1 MRDAAGG
8 RRGAAAWSLGAAAL
22 LALALVLFAAS
33 SESVPSGTL
42 RIFAA
47 GLAAL
52 AVLVFLGGRLA
63 APRPIVPLS
72 PAAEPRS
79 AGDARSGLE
88 TLRRRLAET
97 ATHPLRRIP
106 VADLDEPA
114 RELAESL
121 NARLDALRDAE
132 KEQQQ
137 FIADVSHELRTPLT
151 VLRGTLEVA
160 LEEDRPP
167 EEYRESIGNA
177 LLEIRHLA
185 RISQNILFLARGESG
200 RVTLSFSN
208 QDLARFVSD
217 VARELVPAAAD
228 HELDLSVE
236 VPDEP
241 VIGFVDPG
249 RMQQVLHNMLE
260 NSMRYTPAGGSIRV
274 TLTRTAEEARIEV
287 RDTGVGIPES
297 DLPFVFERFFRSDRA
312 RRAYSGGSGLGLSI
326 VRWIV
331 EAHKGKVEVES
342 EVDRGTTMAVLLPL
356 VQ

>member
-1 MRDAAGG
+1 MRDPSRGG
-8 RRGAAAWSLGAAAL
+8 GGAAAWALVAVILLG
-22 LALALVLFAAS
+22 LALSLFAAS
-33 SESVPSGTL
+33 FASLPSATL
-42 RIFAA
+42 RVLAA
-47 GLAAL
+47 GLGTL

-63 APRPIVPLS
+63 APRPIAPFPPS
-72 PAAEPRS
+72 AQPPS
-79 AGDARSGLE
+79 AGEPGSGLE

-160 LEEDRPP
+160 LEEDRPS

-217 VARELVPAAAD
+217 VTRDLAPAAAD

-236 VPDEP
+236 TPEEP

-249 RMQQVLHNMLE
+249 RMQQVLHNLLE
-260 NSMRYTPAGGSIRV
+260 NSLRYTPAGGSIRV
-274 TLTRTAEEARIEV
+274 TLTRTADQARIEV
-287 RDTGVGIPES
+287 SDTGVGVPEA

-331 EAHKGKVEVES
+331 EAHKGRVEVRS
-342 EVDRGTTMAVLLPL
+342 EVDRGTTIAVLLPL